1 MSEDFYCDEVLS
13 GRTAIEKVYETENVL
28 AYHHTR
34 PFYPVHVV
42 VIPKLHIRSLIA
54 LEETADDDILLELLS
69 VIKRVARDV
78 TEQHGAC
85 RVMTNIGEYQDNKHL
100 HWHVVF
106 GEPLR

>member
-13 GRTAIEKVYETENVL
+13 GRTQVEKVYETDNVL

-42 VIPKLHIRSLIA
+42 VIPKRHIPSLIA
-54 LEETADDDILLELLS
+54 LDASDDEILIEMLR
-69 VIKRVARDV
+69 VIKRVATDITDRY
-78 TEQHGAC
+78 GASK
-85 RVMTNIGEYQDNKHL
+85 VLTNIGDYQSNKHL

-106 GEPLR
+106 GEAIR